1 MHQIGTLKSQKVHQ
15 IGTLK
20 NQKTHQIGTYVALKP
35 SLIIE
40 IR

>member
-15 IGTLK
+15 IGTSK
-20 NQKTHQIGTYVALKP
+20 IKKMHQIGTYITFKP

-40 IR
+40 VQ

>member
-1 MHQIGTLKSQKVHQ
+1 MHQIGTLKNQKVHQ

-20 NQKTHQIGTYVALKP
+20 NQKVHQIGTYVALKP